1 MSRKGYFAAV
11 LAASALLLPGS
22 AFGHVALDP
31 PSVPAGELAHVDMSV
46 PNERDD
52 ATTTKVDVK
61 LPPGFLEVSYRPVPE
76 WKSRVQEH
84 KLARPVVTSE
94 GEKVTSEV
102 SRITFSATGG
112 GAAIGP
118 GQFQD
123 FSLALLA
130 PDKPGATLTFK
141 VLQTYSDGQVVR
153 WIGPTGSEEPAPQL
167 KLVSASAGA
176 GTGTGEGG
184 ATAAEEDDGDSSDTL
199 AIVALVVGG
208 LALLVGVSALALLRR
223 RRT

>member
-1 MSRKGYFAAV
+1 MLTAA
-11 LAASALLLPGS
+11 LAAGALLLPGS
-22 AFGHVALDP
+22 AFGHVALEP
-31 PSVPAGELAHVDMSV
+31 PSVSPGELAHVDMSV

-61 LPPGFLEVSYRPVPE
+61 LPPGFLEVSYRPVPG
-76 WKSRVQEH
+76 WKGRVEEH
-84 KLARPVVTSE
+84 KLPKPVVTSE

-102 SRITFSATGG
+102 SRITFTAGR

-130 PDKPGATLTFK
+130 PDKPGATLAFK

-153 WIGPTGSEEPAPQL
+153 WIGPPDAGEPAPLL
-167 KLVSASAGA
+167 KLVSSG
-176 GTGTGEGG
+176 GG
-184 ATAAEEDDGDSSDTL
+184 ANTDATTAAEEDGGDSSDTL

-208 LALLVGVSALALLRR
+208 LALVVGASALGLLRR